1 MVFWFSFFLFII
13 FLNLLRVFS
22 SLTIF
27 NSLREHCPNLKF
39 VGIVIW
45 VVVENGHV
53 DFSLYLVLVLSAEIK
68 NKKIK

>member
-1 MVFWFSFFLFII
+1 MDFWFSFFLFII

-27 NSLREHCPNLKF
+27 NSLREYCPNLKF

-45 VVVENGHV
+45 VVVEKGHV
-53 DFSLYLVLVLSAEIK
+53 DFSLYLILVLSAEIK